1 MEEENRVQLSRSAA
15 LVAGVALI
23 GGGFIGGY
31 SIATHGVIG
40 FAAAASSGEPA
51 GVDFGPVWRAWSI
64 IDEKFVPASVS
75 TSTPIATSTE
85 KINKERVY
93 GMVSGLADSLSDP
106 YTFFLPP
113 VENKEFVSDMK
124 GSFEGVGMEID
135 VKDQVLTV
143 VSPLKNS
150 PALAAGLKSGDQ
162 ILKIN
167 GEPTAGLDASH
178 AVAKIRGPKGTKVV
192 LTIMRQGWEK
202 PREISVIRDTI
213 TVPIVTTTAREDH
226 IYVIQL
232 ATFTENSPSLFRAAL
247 REFLKFDSKKLILDL
262 RGNPGGYL
270 EAAVDIGSWF
280 LPQGAI
286 IVSEDYAGHETNVV
300 HRSRGYNI
308 FSKKLQMIILVDKG
322 SASASEILAA
332 ALREYGI
339 AKTVGTNTFG
349 KGSVQEL
356 IEITPDTA
364 LKITVARWLAPNGV
378 QIPREG
384 VAPDYLVELS
394 EDDKKAGRD
403 PQMDKAI
410 ELLGGR
416 LASSTKAKQ

>member
-1 MEEENRVQLSRSAA
+1 MEKENRVELSRSAA
-15 LVAGVALI
+15 ILI
-23 GGGFIGGY
+23 GVVFVAGGFIGGY
-31 SIATHGVIG
+31 SIATHEVIG

-64 IDEKFVPASVS
+64 IDEKFVAAGVS
-75 TSTPIATSTE
+75 TSTPIATSTD
-85 KINKERVY
+85 KMNKQRVY
-93 GMVSGLADSLSDP
+93 GMVSGLADSLNDP

-135 VKDQVLTV
+135 VRDQILTV

-167 GEPTAGLDASH
+167 GDSTAGLDASH

-202 PREISVIRDTI
+202 PREISVVRDVI

-226 IYVIQL
+226 IFVIQL

-247 REFLKFDSKKLILDL
+247 RDFLKFDSRKLILDL

-280 LPQGAI
+280 LPQGAV
-286 IVSEDYAGHETNVV
+286 IVSEDYAGHEPNVV

-364 LKITVARWLAPNGV
+364 LKITVARWLAPIGV

-394 EDDKKAGRD
+394 EEDRKAGRD
-403 PQMDKAI
+403 PQLDKAI

>member
-1 MEEENRVQLSRSAA
+1 MEKENRVELSRSAA
-15 LVAGVALI
+15 ILI
-23 GGGFIGGY
+23 GVVFVAGGFIGGY
-31 SIATHGVIG
+31 SIATHEVIG

-64 IDEKFVPASVS
+64 IDEKFVAAGVS
-75 TSTPIATSTE
+75 TSTPIATSTD
-85 KINKERVY
+85 KMNKQRVY
-93 GMVSGLADSLSDP
+93 GMVSGLADSLNDP

-135 VKDQVLTV
+135 VRDQILTV

-167 GEPTAGLDASH
+167 GDSTAGLDASH

-202 PREISVIRDTI
+202 PREISVVRDVI

-226 IYVIQL
+226 IFVIQL

-247 REFLKFDSKKLILDL
+247 RDFLKFDSRKLILDL

-280 LPQGAI
+280 LPQGAV
-286 IVSEDYAGHETNVV
+286 IVSEDYAGHEPNVV

-394 EDDKKAGRD
+394 EEDRKAGRD
-403 PQMDKAI
+403 PQLDKAI